1 MSNSIRGAGAA
12 ALALL
17 SITALAVPATAA
29 PEPTVTGVVWADTD
43 FDGVR
48 EPGEAGVADITIAA
62 YRADNTEV
70 ASAVTNKAGHYALK
84 LSGGPYKLRPKAL
97 AYAKTITRPNVGD
110 DARDS
115 DFAWGTWET
124 AEFSCAPSCP
134 KFDLGLVERKQD
146 IALAVAPAEV
156 SARKGQSFS
165 VELTASNLGTVPNGG
180 DWIEAGFKEGLQVTS
195 ATGDGWA
202 CRVDPSAG
210 QYLFCRSE
218 ADHNPGTD
226 RPKVRVELTPTA
238 DSGDIT
244 MDFHVAGFRRSESV
258 FPNNAAALRVRVG

>member
-1 MSNSIRGAGAA
+1 MRKTIRGTGIA

-17 SITALAVPATAA
+17 STTALALPASAA
-29 PEPTVTGVVWADTD
+29 PEPSVTGVVWADND

-48 EPGEAGVADITIAA
+48 EPGEAGIADITIAA

-84 LSGGPYKLRPKAL
+84 LSGGPHKLRPKAL
-97 AYAKTITRPNVGD
+97 PYSRTVTRPDVGD

-115 DFAWGTWET
+115 DFGWRGWET
-124 AEFSCAPSCP
+124 PTFSCAPDCP
-134 KFDLGLVERKQD
+134 KFDLGLLERKQD

-156 SARKGQSFS
+156 SAGKGQSFS

-180 DWIEAGFKEGLQVTS
+180 DWIEAGFKEGLQIT
-195 ATGDGWA
+195 AAEGDGWA

-218 ADHNPGTD
+218 NDHDPGTT
-226 RPKVRVELTPTA
+226 RPVVRVHLTPTA
-238 DSGDIT
+238 DRGDIT
-244 MDFHVAGFRRSESV
+244 MDFHVAGFRRSENV
-258 FPNNAAALRVRVG
+258 FANNTATLRVRVG

>member
-1 MSNSIRGAGAA
+1 MRNTIRSTGVA

-17 SITALAVPATAA
+17 SLTALALPASAA
-29 PEPTVTGVVWADTD
+29 PEPSVTGVVWADTD

-48 EPGEAGVADITIAA
+48 ESGEAGIADITIAA

-70 ASAVTNKAGHYALK
+70 ASAVTNKAGHYTLK
-84 LSGGPYKLRPKAL
+84 LGGGPYKLRPKAL
-97 AYAKTITRPNVGD
+97 PLIRTVTRPNVGD

-115 DFAWGTWET
+115 DFDWNGGET
-124 AEFSCAPSCP
+124 AAFSSTPGCP

-146 IALAVAPAEV
+146 IALAVAPADV
-156 SARKGQSFS
+156 SVGKGQSFS
-165 VELTASNLGTVPNGG
+165 VDLTVSNPGTVPNGG
-180 DWIEAGFKEGLQVTS
+180 DWIEAGFKEGLEIT
-195 ATGDGWA
+195 AAGGDGWA
-202 CRVDPSAG
+202 CRVDASAG

-218 ADHNPGTD
+218 NDHDPGTN
-226 RPKVRVELTPTA
+226 RPAVRVQLTPTV

-258 FPNNAAALRVRVG
+258 FPNNTAALRVRVG